1 MKKPKLIYKAKIFD
15 VVKKKVKLPNGNTP
29 ELVIIEHPGAV
40 LVVPFISRSEIVMI
54 RQYRPAVEKFIWE
67 LPAGTLEKGESPVKC
82 VKRELIE
89 EIGYSARRVVHLYNI
104 VPAPGYSSE
113 ILKYYAA
120 FGLKKVKKQ
129 VQHDEVIR
137 EQIFN
142 KWQIRKMFESG
153 KIVDSKTITAL
164 AIVGWL

>member
-1 MKKPKLIYKAKIFD
+1 MKKTRLIHRAKIFD
-15 VVKKKVKLPNGNTP
+15 VVKKRVKLPNGNCP

-40 LVVPFISRSEIVMI
+40 LVVPFLNDNEIVMI
-54 RQYRPAVEKFIWE
+54 RQYRPAVERFIWE

-82 VKRELIE
+82 AKRELIE
-89 EIGYSARRVVHLYNI
+89 EIGYCAKKIVHLYNI
-104 VPAPGYSSE
+104 IPAPGYSSE

-129 VQHDEVIR
+129 SQNDEVIR
-137 EQIFN
+137 EEIFN
-142 KWQIRKMFESG
+142 KKQIRKMFESG